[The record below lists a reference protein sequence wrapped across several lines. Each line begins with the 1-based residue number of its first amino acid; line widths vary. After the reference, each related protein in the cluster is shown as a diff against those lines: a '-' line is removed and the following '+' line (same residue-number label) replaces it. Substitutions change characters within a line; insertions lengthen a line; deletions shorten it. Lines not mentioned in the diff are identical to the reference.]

1 MQLYYKKKKLKV
13 GKLPSTSP
21 QGTFLPNI
29 RGKQC
34 MPVSNGLNVASNVKW
49 DQYLQKKPVK
59 LSMSEGYNIVENR

>member
-34 MPVSNGLNVASNVKW
+34 MPVSNGLNVASNVK
-49 DQYLQKKPVK
+49 
-59 LSMSEGYNIVENR
+59 